1 LWFIAE
7 AIEYLNHFYD
17 NEAELARSEVL
28 RYLTGLEQ
36 ARLAEDQLP
45 GQDILFI
52 QASHD
57 LTLGRLFAKNL
68 RNYELFR
75 EKEN

>member
-1 LWFIAE
+1 MMLFLWHILFIAE

-45 GQDILFI
+45 G
-52 QASHD
+52 
-57 LTLGRLFAKNL
+57 
-68 RNYELFR
+68 
-75 EKEN
+75 

>member
-1 LWFIAE
+1 LGKNLFKYKDCTLLFILAE

-45 GQDILFI
+45 GQDIPFV
-52 QASHD
+52 QASQ
-57 LTLGRLFAKNL
+57 T
-68 RNYELFR
+68 
-75 EKEN
+75 